1 LLALCEKFH
10 ASGMAKPPEEKPK
23 FEGLRSASL
32 LLAIP
37 ALLIAA
43 PLVGLFAGMALD
55 RWLKT
60 GRVLTAIGIVLGFAA
75 AGRET
80 WRIIRRVQEEE
91 EPPKRP

>member
-1 LLALCEKFH
+1 
-10 ASGMAKPPEEKPK
+10 MAKPPEEKPK

>member
-1 LLALCEKFH
+1 VTT
-10 ASGMAKPPEEKPK
+10 PPEEKPK
-23 FEGLRSASL
+23 YEALRSAGL

-37 ALLIAA
+37 TLLIVS
-43 PLVGLFAGMALD
+43 PLVGFFIGMATD

-60 GRVLTAIGIVLGFAA
+60 KLVFSVIGLALGFAA

-91 EPPKRP
+91 RERSKRP